1 MPRPS
6 CWLASSLVA
15 LAALAATAA
24 PAGAATVVEKSISLD
39 LTGEVVRERVRLKV
53 RIDDREDLADWSS
66 YTVGLDQNREL
77 VHLAASTLAPGGRA
91 TRVPD
96 KDMDWVEWA
105 GDGILHSSERLRVVR
120 FPALSPGSVLSVEHE
135 VESRPYFP
143 AAVLPLREED
153 PVESLRVEVRAP
165 RGPWRWT
172 IAGDREGVEVEETP
186 DGLVLT
192 AAGLAAP
199 DELELAPSAAG
210 LGPTLHL
217 SWGGGEGWDGV
228 GAWFLDLSRSVPRAA
243 EPVRRRARE
252 LVTGVEGPRERLAA
266 LLGFAQ
272 REVRYVA
279 VEVGIGGYR
288 PSPPAETLGRRWG
301 DCKDKAFLLID
312 LLAEAGIPA
321 YPALIGVGGPEPLV
335 PELASPFQFDH
346 MIVAVAADGLGAAP
360 ADGVSEGYLFVDPTD
375 PAGSV
380 GWLPPADRGRLAL
393 VVREGGSAL
402 VPTPVPTADQGLH
415 LALELAVDERGDAA
429 GRARL
434 ELRGS
439 GGAAVGDWLAGL
451 DPRRAEAELQGFLG
465 RWLPGSAAEEV
476 TWARSPD
483 APSPVTT
490 IEAELRIPAFLQHL
504 GETGSIDLRGS
515 ATLEAPRTFA
525 DRPAP
530 WVLEPRLDRTTWSL
544 DLSRTGCQVDP
555 EAGANEIAV
564 DNAIGRFRQAVS
576 QGDDGATR
584 IERETEIRRRWVEP
598 AEGAEI
604 RELALTEHRTT
615 KRRLRLSCQP

>member
-1 MPRPS
+1 MPKLS
-6 CWLASSLVA
+6 SWLAGSLVA
-15 LAALAATAA
+15 LAAVAAA
-24 PAGAATVVEKSISLD
+24 PAPAPAATVIEKSISLD
-39 LTGEVVRERVRLKV
+39 LTGPAVRERVRLKV
-53 RIDDREDLADWSS
+53 RIDEREDLADWSA
-66 YTVGLDQNREL
+66 YTVGLDQNRKL

-91 TRVPD
+91 TKVSE
-96 KDMDWVEWA
+96 KEMDWVEWA
-105 GDGILHSSERLRVVR
+105 GDGILHSSQRLRVVR
-120 FPALSPGSVLSVEHE
+120 FPALTPGSILTIEHE

-153 PVESLRVEVRAP
+153 PIESLRVEVRAP

-172 IAGDREGVEVEETP
+172 IAGDREGLAMEESP
-186 DGLVLT
+186 DGLLVT
-192 AAGLAAP
+192 ASGLPAP
-199 DELELAPSAAG
+199 DDLELAPSAAG

-217 SWGGGEGWDGV
+217 AWGVGEGWDGV
-228 GAWFLDLSRSVPRAA
+228 GEWFIDVSRNVPRAS
-243 EPVRRRARE
+243 EEVRRKARE
-252 LVTGVEGPRERLAA
+252 LVSGVEDGRARLAA

-321 YPALIGVGGPEPLV
+321 FPALIGVGGPEPLV

-346 MIVAVAADGLGAAP
+346 MIVAVAADGLGATA
-360 ADGVSEGYLFVDPTD
+360 ADGLSEGYLFVDPTD

-402 VPTPVPTADQGLH
+402 VVTPAPTADQGLH
-415 LALELAVDERGDAA
+415 LALDLSVDERGDAA
-429 GRARL
+429 GGARL

-439 GGAAVGDWLAGL
+439 GGAAVGEWLAGL
-451 DPRRAEAELQGFLG
+451 DPRRAEAELQGFLA
-465 RWLPGSAAEEV
+465 RWLPGSAAEGV
-476 TWARSPD
+476 TWTRSQD
-483 APSPVTT
+483 SPSPVTAIT
-490 IEAELRIPAFLQHL
+490 AHLRIPAFLQRL
-504 GETGSIDLRGS
+504 GDGGSIDLRGS
-515 ATLEAPRTFA
+515 TTLEPPKTFA

-530 WVLEPRLDRTTWSL
+530 WVLEPRLDRTSWHL
-544 DLSRTGCQVDP
+544 DLSRTGCRT
-555 EAGANEIAV
+555 EADEIAV
-564 DNAIGRFRQAVS
+564 DNPVGRFRQAVS
-576 QGDDGATR
+576 PGDSGDAV

-598 AEGAEI
+598 AQGPQI

-615 KRRLRLSCQP
+615 KRRLRLRCQP